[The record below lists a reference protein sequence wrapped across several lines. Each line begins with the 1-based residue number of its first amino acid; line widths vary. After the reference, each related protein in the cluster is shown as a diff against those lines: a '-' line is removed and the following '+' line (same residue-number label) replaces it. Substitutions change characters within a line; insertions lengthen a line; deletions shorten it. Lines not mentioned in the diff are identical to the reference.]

1 MDRVLIS
8 KILGK
13 KDSVDLDDQIY
24 NLRDITEPLREI
36 IVFNLP
42 IDEELKTSTIRRL
55 KAINNILIP
64 IKEKLED
71 ENSIQGFT
79 NSKKF
84 LAEFINDLSVNIEG
98 LLGSFE
104 PFDNKKFIY
113 HSNFIMDLVLVY

>member
-71 ENSIQGFT
+71 ENIIPGFT

>member
-55 KAINNILIP
+55 NAINNILIP

-71 ENSIQGFT
+71 ENAIQGFT